1 VCKLRFPYSVVFPL
15 PLAPIMAVR
24 LPLGMSTDMSSKIE
38 IDGFPDSVSFGLDF
52 AGRIFLKVPTALEL
66 GSTLTDKFRIC
77 LGDSKFIRP
86 VQGRF
91 SVHLHIHRSHLAQL
105 NA

>member
-1 VCKLRFPYSVVFPL
+1 
-15 PLAPIMAVR
+15 MAVR

-38 IDGFPDSVSFGLDF
+38 IDGLPDSVSFGLDF
-52 AGRIFLKVPTALEL
+52 AGRTFLKIPAALEF

-77 LGDSKFIRP
+77 LGDSKSKRP
-86 VQGRF
+86 VQERF
-91 SVHLHIHRSHLAQL
+91 SVHLHIHRSHLAHL